1 VRLPYALAATLLAA
15 GCAAAQPD
23 FGPEI
28 SVPAELGTIQQAVD
42 AAREG
47 TTILVAPGVYEESV
61 RVKTRGL
68 TIRGARRGSVIID
81 GETQRANGI
90 VVAAPEVSV
99 QNLTVRNHT
108 SNGVLISTQRDFRV
122 SYVTASNN
130 ALHGIHAFDSQ
141 RGVIE
146 QSYASGSA
154 TAGIFVGHCRP
165 CGIVVRGNVAE
176 RNAVGYEGANA
187 SGEMFVLGNRFSGNR
202 VGLVSNAERQDH
214 VTLAGNLVSDNDE
227 ALSPARADGAFGLGM
242 SITTSPKNVLL
253 HNLVTG
259 NPRGDVVAG
268 LPARKSPAPR
278 GIPVTQVA
286 APPVQ
291 PEMPDGPLPGATPDV
306 EMYALPD
313 EDLFGDRAAVRS

>member
-1 VRLPYALAATLLAA
+1 MRLPYVLTAALLIA
-15 GCAAAQPD
+15 GCASAQPD
-23 FGPEI
+23 FGSEI
-28 SVPAELGTIQQAVD
+28 TVPAELGSIQQAVD

-47 TTILVAPGVYEESV
+47 ATILVAPGVYEESV

-68 TIRGARRGSVIID
+68 TIRGTRRGSVIID
-81 GETQRANGI
+81 GRTERANGI

-108 SNGVLISTQRDFRV
+108 SNGVLISAQRDFRV

-130 ALHGIHAFDSQ
+130 AVFGIHAFDSQ

-154 TAGIFVGHCRP
+154 TAGIYVGHCRP
-165 CGIVVRGNVAE
+165 CEIVVRGNVAE

-202 VGLVSNAERQDH
+202 VGLVSNAERQDY
-214 VTLAGNLVSDNDE
+214 VTVAGNLVSDNDE
-227 ALSPARADGAFGLGM
+227 ELAPARPDGGFGVGM
-242 SITTSPKNVLL
+242 SITSSPRNVVFR
-253 HNLVTG
+253 NLVVG
-259 NPRGDVVAG
+259 NPRGDVVFG
-268 LPARKSPAPR
+268 MPTRKSRTPR
-278 GIPVTQVA
+278 GIPFTQVA

-291 PEMPDGPLPGATPDV
+291 PEMPNGPLPGRTPDA
-306 EMYALPD
+306 ERYALPD
-313 EDLFGDRAAVRS
+313 EDLFDDRAAVRS